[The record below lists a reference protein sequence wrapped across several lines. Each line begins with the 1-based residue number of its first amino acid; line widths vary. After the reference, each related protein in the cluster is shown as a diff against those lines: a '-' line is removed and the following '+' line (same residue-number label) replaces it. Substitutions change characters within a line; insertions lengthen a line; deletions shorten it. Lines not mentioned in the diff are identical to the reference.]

1 MIAYFSGT
9 GNSRYV
15 ARRLADSLKEDTL
28 FMTGCDPR
36 AITFKG
42 KTFGLVFPV
51 YSWGVPP
58 LVTDFIKSLSEGFV
72 SGLRE
77 AKTPVWAVMT
87 CGDETGDAPEILKAS
102 LEIRGLRLA
111 GLWSVIMPNTYVLLP
126 GFDVDP
132 TEVELRKIEEA
143 PARVDA
149 IASSIKSGKFV
160 ADVHIGSMP
169 RLKTRLMFPLF
180 RHAGIFPSWWRFT
193 EECVSCGK
201 CAAACPVGNVEMVAG
216 HPRWHEDCVS
226 CLACYHACPVHA
238 VAYGIMTGGKG
249 QYHCPLH

>member
-1 MIAYFSGT
+1 
-9 GNSRYV
+9 
-15 ARRLADSLKEDTL
+15 
-28 FMTGCDPR
+28 
-36 AITFKG
+36 
-42 KTFGLVFPV
+42 
-51 YSWGVPP
+51 
-58 LVTDFIKSLSEGFV
+58 LSEDFV

-111 GLWSVIMPNTYVLLP
+111 GVWSVIMPNTYVLLP

-160 ADVHIGSMP
+160 ADVHFGSMP
-169 RLKTRLMFPLF
+169 RLKTRLIFPIF

-201 CAAACPVGNVEMVAG
+201 CAAVCPVGNVEMVAG
-216 HPRWHEDCVS
+216 HPRWHADCVS

-249 QYHCPLH
+249 QYHCKLH